1 MSRHDI
7 ATLHPSV
14 SPASLGCSEIA
25 LISSLDGAPARVS
38 MRHAL
43 IGSASQPCL
52 VVLGGISASRQ
63 ADAWWPDQVGP
74 GRALDTRRFCV
85 LGIDYL
91 SALPDGW
98 RGITPHDQAAALAAV
113 LDDLG
118 ITRVHALVGA
128 SYGGAVAL
136 AFAERYPQRLDA
148 ALVLSMADRPS
159 PMASALRAL
168 QRELLQ
174 FGSAHGCEAQA
185 VAWARALAVTTYRS
199 EAEFARRFDGDA
211 QFVDGRWQL
220 PVEGY
225 LRAQGQR
232 FAERF
237 DAQSYRVLSESL
249 DLHRV
254 DPAALHTPLYLLA
267 VAQDRLVPQ
276 ADVEALAAAT
286 GGAFASIASEFGH
299 DAFLKE
305 PEAVGRWLRA
315 SLGDL
320 ERMRR
325 PSMTA

>member
-7 ATLHPSV
+7 APLHPPV
-14 SPASLGCSEIA
+14 FPVSLGNSA
-25 LISSLDGAPARVS
+25 MTLASSLDGTGARVT
-38 MRHAL
+38 MQHAL
-43 IGSASQPCL
+43 IGSVQQPCL

-74 GRALDTRRFCV
+74 GRALDTRRYSV

-91 SALPDGW
+91 SALPEGW

-113 LDDLG
+113 LDELG
-118 ITRVHALVGA
+118 IARVHAVIGA

-148 ALVLSMADRPS
+148 ALVLSMADRPA

-185 VAWARALAVTTYRS
+185 VAWARALAITTYRS
-199 EAEFARRFDGDA
+199 EAEFARRFEGAA

-220 PVEGY
+220 PVDVY

-237 DAQSYRVLSESL
+237 DAESYRVLSESL
-249 DLHRV
+249 DLHRI
-254 DPAALHTPLYLLA
+254 DPASLHAPLYLLA

-286 GGAFASIASEFGH
+286 GGAFASLSSEFGH

-305 PEAVGRWLRA
+305 PEAVGRWLA
-315 SLGDL
+315 GCLSDL
-320 ERMRR
+320 ARMRR

>member
-7 ATLHPSV
+7 ATLHPPV
-14 SPASLGCSEIA
+14 SPVSLGNSA
-25 LISSLDGAPARVS
+25 MTLASSLDGTVARVT
-38 MRHAL
+38 MQHAL
-43 IGSASQPCL
+43 IGAVQQPCL
-52 VVLGGISASRQ
+52 VVLGGISASRHV
-63 ADAWWPDQVGP
+63 AAWWADQVGP
-74 GRALDTRRFCV
+74 GRALDTRHYSV

-91 SALPDGW
+91 SALPEGW
-98 RGITPHDQAAALAAV
+98 RGVTPHDQAAALAAV

-118 ITRVHALVGA
+118 IARVHALVGA

-168 QRELLQ
+168 QRDLLQ

-185 VAWARALAVTTYRS
+185 VAWARALAITTYRS
-199 EAEFARRFDGDA
+199 EAEFARRFDGEA
-211 QFVDGRWQL
+211 QLVDGRWQL

-237 DAQSYRVLSESL
+237 DAESYRVLSESL
-249 DLHRV
+249 DLHRI
-254 DPAALHTPLYLLA
+254 DPASLHTPLYLLA

-286 GGAFASIASEFGH
+286 GGAIASIASEFGH

-305 PEAVGRWLRA
+305 PEAVGCWLA
-315 SLGDL
+315 GCLSDMA
-320 ERMRR
+320 RMQR

>member
-7 ATLHPSV
+7 ATLHPNLA
-14 SPASLGCSEIA
+14 PAHSSIELA
-25 LISSLDGAPARVS
+25 SSLDGTPAVVAIH
-38 MRHAL
+38 HAL
-43 IGSASQPCL
+43 IGNRNRPCL

-74 GRALDTRRFCV
+74 GRTLDTRRFSV

-91 SALPDGW
+91 SALPAGW
-98 RGITPHDQAAALAAV
+98 SGITPHDQAQALAAV

-118 ITRVHALVGA
+118 IAHVHAVIGA

-136 AFAERYPQRLDA
+136 AFAERFPQRLDA
-148 ALVLSMADRPS
+148 ALVLSMAAHPS

-168 QRELLQ
+168 QRDLLQ
-174 FGSAHGCEAQA
+174 FGSEHGCTAQA

-199 EAEFARRFDGDA
+199 EAEFTRRFAGEA
-211 QFVDGRWQL
+211 QYIDGRWQL

-225 LRAQGQR
+225 LRTQGQR

-237 DAQSYRVLSESL
+237 EAERYRLLSESL

-254 DPAALHTPLYLLA
+254 DPATLSTPLYLLA

-276 ADVEALAAAT
+276 ADIEALAAAT
-286 GGAFASIASEFGH
+286 GAAFTSVSSEFGH

-305 PEAVGRWLRA
+305 PEAVGRWLA
-315 SLGDL
+315 DSLADL

-325 PSMTA
+325 PALTA

>member
-7 ATLHPSV
+7 ATLHPPV
-14 SPASLGCSEIA
+14 PPTRLGCSEIA
-25 LISSLDGAPARVS
+25 LSSSLDGTPARVS

-43 IGSASQPCL
+43 IGSANQPCL
-52 VVLGGISASRQ
+52 VVLGGISSSRQ
-63 ADAWWPDQVGP
+63 ADVWWPDQVGP

-118 ITRVHALVGA
+118 ITHVHALVGA

-136 AFAERYPQRLDA
+136 AFVERYPRRLDA

-199 EAEFARRFDGDA
+199 EAEFARRFDGEP

-220 PVEGY
+220 PVEDY
-225 LRAQGQR
+225 LRAQGRR

-237 DAQSYRVLSESL
+237 DAESYRVLSESL

-276 ADVEALAAAT
+276 ADVAALAAAT
-286 GGAFASIASEFGH
+286 GAAFAGIASEFGH

-305 PEAVGRWLRA
+305 PEAVGRWLA
-315 SLGDL
+315 GCLSDL
-320 ERMRR
+320 ARMRR
-325 PSMTA
+325 TSLTA